1 MSEKGEAWGT
11 FGAPMLRH
19 PGTLRR
25 DIGLDRARRMNTLA
39 AERMPA
45 WSRPDPAM
53 KTRLS
58 LGQALAR
65 GPSWMLALYGGLASF
80 AAYFSMYAFRRPFTA
95 ATYADVP
102 GWEGV
107 VDFKVAL
114 VIAQVAGYAL
124 SKFIGV
130 KVVSEMAATRRA
142 GAIVGLVAF
151 SWVALVLF
159 AVLPLSWKV
168 LALFLNGL
176 PLGMIWGLVFGYVEG
191 RRTSEVLASILC
203 ASFIVSSGVV
213 KSVGLWLMTAM
224 DISEFWMPAATGL
237 VFFPVL
243 LVAVVG
249 LSQMPPPSPQEQA
262 ERMARPPMAAAA
274 RREFLRDYGPGVAFL
289 VLAYVLFT
297 ALRDLRDNFAAEI
310 WSELGYAGV
319 SEVFT
324 ASELPIAVVTLTI
337 LGSLVMVRDNRRA
350 LMAVHV
356 IVMAGALLIGLS
368 TLAFQL
374 SWIAPLPWMILSGL
388 GLYLGYAP
396 FNAMLFDRLVA
407 ASRRAGTAGF
417 LIYVADAS
425 GYGGSVALTLL
436 RNVPGVSLDWLH
448 FFIWLAYA
456 SSAACLAMM
465 AASAWYFRVRLGQG
479 GKAMRAAPRER
490 AAAFVRPE
498 PARPA
503 GCSA

>member
-1 MSEKGEAWGT
+1 MS
-11 FGAPMLRH
+11 
-19 PGTLRR
+19 
-25 DIGLDRARRMNTLA
+25 TLA
-39 AERMPA
+39 AETLA
-45 WSRPDPAM
+45 
-53 KTRLS
+53 TVE
-58 LGQALAR
+58 GAR
-65 GPSWMLALYGGLASF
+65 GRRSLREWLADGHPWALALYGGLVSF
-80 AAYFSMYAFRRPFTA
+80 AAYFSMYAFRKPFTA

-102 GWEGV
+102 GWQGL
-107 VDFKVAL
+107 VDFKIAL

-130 KVVSEMAATRRA
+130 KVVSEMAASRR
-142 GAIVGLVAF
+142 GIAIVGLVAF
-151 SWVALVLF
+151 SWVALLLF
-159 AVLPLSWKV
+159 AVLPTQWKV

-176 PLGMIWGLVFGYVEG
+176 PLGMIWGLVFGYLEG
-191 RRTSEVLASILC
+191 RRTSDVLAAILC

-213 KSVGLWLMTAM
+213 KSVGLWLMTALHVG
-224 DISEFWMPAATGL
+224 EFWMPAATGL

-243 LVAVVG
+243 LVAVTG
-249 LSQMPPPSPQEQA
+249 LAQMPPPSAEEEA
-262 ERMARPPMAAAA
+262 ERMARTPMPAAA
-274 RREFLRDYGPGVAFL
+274 RRAFLREYGPGVALL

-310 WSELGYAGV
+310 WSELGYGGV

-324 ASELPIAVVTLTI
+324 ASELPIAAATLLI
-337 LGSLVMVRDNRRA
+337 LASLVLVRDNRRA
-350 LMAVHV
+350 LMAVHA
-356 IVMAGALLIGLS
+356 IVMLGALLIGLS

-425 GYGGSVALTLL
+425 GYAGSVALTLL
-436 RNVPGVSLDWLH
+436 RNVPGVAVDWLH

-456 SSAACLAMM
+456 SAALCLAMM
-465 AASAWYFRVRLGQG
+465 AASAWYFRLRL
-479 GKAMRAAPRER
+479 KNADMK
-490 AAAFVRPE
+490 
-498 PARPA
+498 
-503 GCSA
+503 

>member
-1 MSEKGEAWGT
+1 MSEKGEASGI

-19 PGTLRR
+19 SGTLRR
-25 DIGLDRARRMNTLA
+25 DFGLDRARRMNTLA
-39 AERMPA
+39 AERMSA
-45 WSRPDPAM
+45 WSGPDAAM
-53 KTRLS
+53 KTRPS

-151 SWVALVLF
+151 SWVAL
-159 AVLPLSWKV
+159 
-168 LALFLNGL
+168 ALFLNGL
-176 PLGMIWGLVFGYVEG
+176 PLGIIWGLVFGYVEG

-249 LSQMPPPSPQEQA
+249 LSQMPPPSSQEQA

-274 RREFLRDYGPGVAFL
+274 RRELLRDYGPGVAFL

-324 ASELPIAVVTLTI
+324 ASELPIALVTLTI

-374 SWIAPLPWMILSGL
+374 SWIAPLPWMILSGV

-396 FNAMLFDRLVA
+396 FNAMLVDRLVA

-465 AASAWYFRVRLGQG
+465 AASAWYFRVRLRQG

-490 AAAFVRPE
+490 TAAFVRPE

-503 GCSA
+503 ACSA

>member
-1 MSEKGEAWGT
+1 
-11 FGAPMLRH
+11 
-19 PGTLRR
+19 
-25 DIGLDRARRMNTLA
+25 MNTLA
-39 AERMPA
+39 A
-45 WSRPDPAM
+45 
-53 KTRLS
+53 KNLS
-58 LGQALAR
+58 AVESARRHRSLREWLAD
-65 GPSWMLALYGGLASF
+65 GHPWALALYGGLASF
-80 AAYFSMYAFRRPFTA
+80 AAYFSMYAFRKPFTA

-102 GWEGV
+102 GWAGL
-107 VDFKVAL
+107 VDFKIAL

-130 KVVSEMAATRRA
+130 KVVSEMAASRR
-142 GAIVGLVAF
+142 GVAIVGLVAS
-151 SWVALVLF
+151 SWVALLLF
-159 AVLPLSWKV
+159 AVLPTQWKV

-176 PLGMIWGLVFGYVEG
+176 PLGMIWGLVFGYLEG
-191 RRTSEVLASILC
+191 RRTSEVLAAMLC

-213 KSVGLWLMTAM
+213 KSVGLWLMT
-224 DISEFWMPAATGL
+224 SLHVGEFWMPAATGL
-237 VFFPVL
+237 VFFPLL
-243 LVAVVG
+243 LVAVIG
-249 LSQMPPPSPQEQA
+249 LAQLPPPSAEEEA
-262 ERMARPPMAAAA
+262 ERMARPPMPAAA
-274 RREFLRDYGPGVAFL
+274 RRAFLREYGPGVALL

-324 ASELPIAVVTLTI
+324 ASELPIAAATLLI
-337 LGSLVMVRDNRRA
+337 LASLVLIRDNRRA
-350 LMAVHV
+350 LMAVHA
-356 IVMAGALLIGLS
+356 IVMLGALLIGLS

-425 GYGGSVALTLL
+425 GYAGSVALTLL
-436 RNVPGVSLDWLH
+436 RNVPGVAVDWLH

-456 SSAACLAMM
+456 SAALCLTMM
-465 AASAWYFRVRLGQG
+465 AASAWYFRVRL
-479 GKAMRAAPRER
+479 KNAEMK
-490 AAAFVRPE
+490 
-498 PARPA
+498 
-503 GCSA
+503 

>member
-1 MSEKGEAWGT
+1 MSEKGEASGI

-19 PGTLRR
+19 SGTLRR
-25 DIGLDRARRMNTLA
+25 DFGLDRARRMNTLA
-39 AERMPA
+39 AERMSA
-45 WSRPDPAM
+45 WSGPDAAM
-53 KTRLS
+53 KTRPS

-151 SWVALVLF
+151 SWVAL
-159 AVLPLSWKV
+159 
-168 LALFLNGL
+168 ALFLNGL
-176 PLGMIWGLVFGYVEG
+176 PLGIIWGLVFGYVEG

-249 LSQMPPPSPQEQA
+249 LSQMPPPSSQEQA

-274 RREFLRDYGPGVAFL
+274 RRELLRDYGPGVAFL

-324 ASELPIAVVTLTI
+324 ASELPIALVTLTI

-465 AASAWYFRVRLGQG
+465 AASAWYFRVRLRQG

-490 AAAFVRPE
+490 TAAFVRPE

-503 GCSA
+503 ACSA